1 MMVYLRIVESKL
13 MANIVKSL
21 GLFILVCSASS
32 MAQVSHVSIN
42 NMMFELGT
50 YPKMRLN
57 VITDNQ
63 DITRLEFVLRQSSGE
78 EKLMAQELNRFL
90 VLLTGVEDVK
100 DPKAQLV
107 VREYRV
113 DRWYEVKKIPLFV
126 EPSAVASHTTSVD
139 STKISQGVKS
149 AELSSE
155 VRLNKVDIVGTEAK
169 SLPAVSSSNLTPIT
183 KSMGSESIVTTG
195 FIFSKNEP
203 DQETGNAPKMMPTK
217 ECLLNYDSSETLW
230 RVANRY
236 ANEWNVSVYGAMLA
250 IYDANPKAFA
260 KNKIS
265 ALRGD
270 AALYCPS
277 TDLLAQYPDAEEA
290 KAIFEAKQ
298 AVK

>member
-57 VITDNQ
+57 VITDNK

-139 STKISQGVKS
+139 STRISQGVKS

-155 VRLNKVDIVGTEAK
+155 VRLNKVDIVATEAK

-183 KSMGSESIVTTG
+183 KSMSSESIVTTG
-195 FIFSKNEP
+195 FIFSKDEP

-277 TDLLAQYPDAEEA
+277 TDLLAQYPDAKEA

-298 AVK
+298 AGK

>member
-1 MMVYLRIVESKL
+1 

-126 EPSAVASHTTSVD
+126 ELSAVASHTTSVD
-139 STKISQGVKS
+139 STRISQGVKS

-155 VRLNKVDIVGTEAK
+155 VRLNKVDIVATEAK

-195 FIFSKNEP
+195 FIFSKDEP

>member
-1 MMVYLRIVESKL
+1 

-113 DRWYEVKKIPLFV
+113 DRWYEVKRSHFLWSLLPLRV
-126 EPSAVASHTTSVD
+126 TPLQWIQQEYLKV
-139 STKISQGVKS
+139 
-149 AELSSE
+149 
-155 VRLNKVDIVGTEAK
+155 LNLQ
-169 SLPAVSSSNLTPIT
+169 SLV
-183 KSMGSESIVTTG
+183 
-195 FIFSKNEP
+195 
-203 DQETGNAPKMMPTK
+203 PK
-217 ECLLNYDSSETLW
+217 
-230 RVANRY
+230 
-236 ANEWNVSVYGAMLA
+236 
-250 IYDANPKAFA
+250 
-260 KNKIS
+260 
-265 ALRGD
+265 
-270 AALYCPS
+270 
-277 TDLLAQYPDAEEA
+277 
-290 KAIFEAKQ
+290 
-298 AVK
+298 

>member
-1 MMVYLRIVESKL
+1 

-42 NMMFELGT
+42 SMMFELGT

-57 VITDNQ
+57 VITENQ
-63 DITRLEFVLRQSSGE
+63 DITRLEFVLRQSGSE

-113 DRWYEVKKIPLFV
+113 DRWYEVKNIPLFA
-126 EPSAVASHTTSVD
+126 EPAAVANKSTSVT
-139 STKISQGVKS
+139 SATISQGVKS
-149 AELSSE
+149 ADLSSK
-155 VRLNKVDIVGTEAK
+155 VMLNKVDIVTTEPMA
-169 SLPAVSSSNLTPIT
+169 SPAVSPSNLTPMTESIDP
-183 KSMGSESIVTTG
+183 ESIVTTG
-195 FIFSKNEP
+195 FTFSKDEP
-203 DQETGNAPKMMPTK
+203 APVSNDQPKMVSTK
-217 ECLLNYDSSETLW
+217 ECSLNYVSSETLW
-230 RVANRY
+230 RIANRY
-236 ANEWNVSVYGAMLA
+236 ASEWNVSVYGAMLA
-250 IYDANPKAFA
+250 IYDANPKAFS
-260 KNKIS
+260 KNKIN

-270 AALYCPS
+270 VTLYCPS
-277 TDLLAQYPDAEEA
+277 TSLLAQYPDAKEA

-298 AVK
+298 AGK

>member
-1 MMVYLRIVESKL
+1 MMVYLRIVEIKL

-155 VRLNKVDIVGTEAK
+155 VRLNKVDIVATEAK

-298 AVK
+298 AGK